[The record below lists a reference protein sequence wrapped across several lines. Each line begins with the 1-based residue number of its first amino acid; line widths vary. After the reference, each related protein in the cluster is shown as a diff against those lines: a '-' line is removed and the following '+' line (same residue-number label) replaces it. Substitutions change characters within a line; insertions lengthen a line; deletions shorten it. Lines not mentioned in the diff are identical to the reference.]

1 VRFSPGWRVA
11 EYKKYSVPEL
21 SILRVTVF
29 VTVPLFSIVTS
40 STDFCSEA
48 HGAVTIVV
56 VVAVVILPND
66 EVGVAVVLV
75 TSEELV

>member
-1 VRFSPGWRVA
+1 M
-11 EYKKYSVPEL
+11 
-21 SILRVTVF
+21 RVTVF
-29 VTVPLFSIVTS
+29 VTVPLFSIVIS
-40 STDFCSEA
+40 SKDFCSEA
-48 HGAVTIVV
+48 HGEVPIIV